1 MTQIITNF
9 KSKFKFNDMKKLL
22 LFGGLVL
29 SMNAFS
35 QGYTVNFESPTS
47 VVKAI
52 FYAAK
57 SGEFEVLSTLCDPV
71 GGASDGDVKNLC
83 KLGYGLTEFEK
94 NKLAEQGK
102 TEQEMKEEVKKVFGN
117 GEIIGSTRFE
127 TNEFGNFARVDF
139 YFYPRGLEKEKETMN
154 LIQRGNKWYLA
165 SF

>member
-1 MTQIITNF
+1 
-9 KSKFKFNDMKKLL
+9 MKKLL
-22 LFGGLVL
+22 LIGGLVL

-71 GGASDGDVKNLC
+71 ESDGDVQGLC
-83 KLGYGLTEFEK
+83 KLGFGLTEFEK

-102 TEQEMKEEVKKVFGN
+102 TEQEMKEEIKKVFGN

-127 TNEFGNFARVDF
+127 TNDFGTFALVDF
-139 YFYPRGLEKEKETMN
+139 YFYPRGNEKVKETMN
-154 LIQRGNKWYLA
+154 LIQRGNKWYLS